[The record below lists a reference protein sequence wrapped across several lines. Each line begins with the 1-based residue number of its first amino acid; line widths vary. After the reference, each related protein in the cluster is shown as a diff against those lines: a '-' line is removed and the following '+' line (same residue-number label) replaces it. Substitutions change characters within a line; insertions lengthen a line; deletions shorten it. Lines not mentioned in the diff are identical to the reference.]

1 MDEKL
6 EKLID
11 EKVRPIVE
19 EAMQKYLGVTVS
31 EIEQDISDKIKKSP
45 LIEFDIDTS
54 IPFKQAKKS
63 FKKKYINRLL
73 QLNLGNVAEVARVS
87 GLDRRSV
94 HRLITELS
102 IDPDKF
108 RHILMRGAYVK
119 RAEVKNIIESSVE
132 HYKSALNP
140 DKYSAFYE
148 HVPKISEDIAKELPA
163 APLPIKEAERQWEKK
178 FLAKALEENNHNI
191 SQTAKKI
198 GIRFETL
205 HRKLKSLG
213 LI

>member
-11 EKVRPIVE
+11 AKVKPIVE
-19 EAMQKYLGVTVS
+19 EAMQKHLGVTVS

-45 LIEFDIDTS
+45 LLEFEIDTS
-54 IPFKQAKKS
+54 VPFKQAKKN

-73 QLNLGNVAEVARVS
+73 QLNLGNVAEVARIS

-94 HRLITELS
+94 HRLISELD
-102 IDPDKF
+102 INPDRF
-108 RHILMRGAYVK
+108 RQVLVRGAYVK
-119 RAEVKNIIESSVE
+119 KAEVKNIIESSVE

-140 DKYSAFYE
+140 DKYHAFYD
-148 HVPKISEDIAKELPA
+148 HVPELSEDIAKELPES
-163 APLPIKEAERQWEKK
+163 PLPIKDAEQEWEKK

-191 SQTAKKI
+191 SKTAKKI
-198 GIRFETL
+198 GLRFETL